1 MDASVQSTAKLLRDT
16 SDDVVERALQLQW
29 KRWPHLQDTFS
40 DEQLAAT
47 RRDTRYHV
55 EFLAS
60 SLWVDSPEILADYV
74 NWNISLFSH
83 IGLPVEW
90 LFGSVDD
97 IAGAIREL
105 LEPSHADIAV
115 GFLEQAV
122 AAARQSTR
130 HEVSTHLSAD
140 SEYGALAVRYLS
152 ALLGEQRHE
161 AARII
166 LDAVDGGVP
175 LVDVYLQVLQPVL
188 REIGLMWQTNK
199 IGVAQEHYAT
209 AATQVVMSQLYEH
222 IFEGPKNGRRLVAAC
237 VGGELHEI
245 GMRMVAD
252 IFEVSGWDTH
262 YVGAN
267 TPTSEIVNT
276 VARRAADV
284 LALSATM
291 STHLP
296 ALEEVIHAIRADERT
311 RYTKVLVGGYP
322 FNVSSTLWVK
332 LGADGSALDALEA
345 IDLADQLV
353 GVES

>member
-1 MDASVQSTAKLLRDT
+1 MDASVQSTARLLRDR
-16 SDDVVERALQLQW
+16 SADVVDQSLRLQW
-29 KRWPHLQDTFS
+29 ERWPHLQNSFS

-47 RRDTRYHV
+47 QRDTRYHI

-74 NWNISLFSH
+74 NWNISLFNN

-90 LFGSVDD
+90 LFGSLDD
-97 IAGAIREL
+97 IASAIQQLFEPASANIAIAFLQGAV
-105 LEPSHADIAV
+105 SV
-115 GFLEQAV
+115 
-122 AAARQSTR
+122 ARQTNR
-130 HEVSTHLSAD
+130 HEVSTHLPAD
-140 SEYGALAVRYLS
+140 SEYGALALRYLS

-188 REIGLMWQTNK
+188 REVGLMWQTNK

-222 IFEGPKNGRRLVAAC
+222 IFDGPKNGRRLVAAC
-237 VGGELHEI
+237 VGGELHEV

-252 IFEVSGWDTH
+252 IFEVSGWDT
-262 YVGAN
+262 YYIGAN
-267 TPTSEIVNT
+267 TPTQEIVET
-276 VARRAADV
+276 VARQAADV

-296 ALEEVIHAIRADERT
+296 ALEEVIQAIRADERT

-322 FNVSSTLWVK
+322 FNVSGTLWSK
-332 LGADGSALDALEA
+332 LGADGSAQDALGA
-345 IDLADQLV
+345 IDLADRLV
-353 GVES
+353 GAES